1 MITIIYLRSTDIIQF
16 LNNATIITMATA
28 GKLLLIYPD
37 TVILIG
43 VAHADMKYALPI
55 HICAMIFIGKGLA
68 VKPGYGPKAE
78 DANIL
83 TTGAGTAAVI
93 SISHMKTV
101 VGTNVDKVN
110 LKTAD
115 GADRTE
121 DMGNLMTEVLVSHAV
136 KNNIITV
143 TAADGSNK
151 AMDNGAANKAASKI
165 KTITRVSEARAI
177 TGADNQLTKMAATE
191 AALAVDKNTLP
202 KTGCSAEDLEDK
214 QVTLNIY
221 LEKATMI
228 NGGLFLFCDIQ
239 KCTGWCAPWKSELA
253 KPAIIAAH

>member
-1 MITIIYLRSTDIIQF
+1 MITIIYLTSTHIIQF

-83 TTGAGTAAVI
+83 TTVVGTVAVI

-121 DMGNLMTEVLVSHAV
+121 HMDNLITEVVSHAV

-143 TAADGSNK
+143 TVADGSNK
-151 AMDNGAANKAASKI
+151 ATANGADNKAVSKI
-165 KTITRVSEARAI
+165 KTITRVSEAKAI

-228 NGGLFLFCDIQ
+228 NGGLFLFCGIV
-239 KCTGWCAPWKSELA
+239 KIYRFVRHSKVELA

>member
-1 MITIIYLRSTDIIQF
+1 MTTTTCLTSTHIIQF
-16 LNNATIITMATA
+16 LNNATITMMAIA
-28 GKLLLIYPD
+28 GKPLLICQD

-43 VAHADMKYALPI
+43 AVPADMRYALPI

-83 TTGAGTAAVI
+83 IMAAGAEDMI
-93 SISHMKTV
+93 SISHTKTV

-121 DMGNLMTEVLVSHAV
+121 ATGNLITEVLVSQEVMSNTIMA
-136 KNNIITV
+136 TV
-143 TAADGSNK
+143 ADGSNK
-151 AMDNGAANKAASKI
+151 ATTNGADNKAVSKI
-165 KTITRVSEARAI
+165 KTITRVSEAKATI
-177 TGADNQLTKMAATE
+177 GADSQLTKMAATE

-228 NGGLFLFCDIQ
+228 NGGLFLFCGIIS
-239 KCTGWCAPWKSELA
+239 TGQ
-253 KPAIIAAH
+253 